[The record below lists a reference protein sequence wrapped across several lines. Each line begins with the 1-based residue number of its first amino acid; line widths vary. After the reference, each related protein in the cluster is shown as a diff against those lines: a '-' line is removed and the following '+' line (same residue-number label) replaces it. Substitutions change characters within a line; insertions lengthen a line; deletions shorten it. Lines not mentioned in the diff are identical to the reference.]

1 MNTPPIPTD
10 TPPDVAA
17 ALAGMAQQI
26 EELTATL
33 ADIHSTACIALSD
46 QLSDGQRLMWAS
58 VRAAAND
65 AVGQA
70 RRQQQKTGGRVVII
84 ERDGTTI
91 YELVQDGYRDGNPV
105 YVNRWVAT
113 IQPFPGKALTVHAE
127 KVATL
132 LQYAPALLAALIEL
146 YDATTDGDRYKI
158 IAARATARRA
168 MSQAEPPQQGE
179 VK

>member
-1 MNTPPIPTD
+1 M
-10 TPPDVAA
+10 
-17 ALAGMAQQI
+17 
-26 EELTATL
+26 
-33 ADIHSTACIALSD
+33 
-46 QLSDGQRLMWAS
+46 
-58 VRAAAND
+58 
-65 AVGQA
+65 
-70 RRQQQKTGGRVVII
+70 II

-127 KVATL
+127 KIATL

-146 YDATTDGDRYKI
+146 YDATSTNSQDKI
-158 IAARATARRA
+158 FAARAVARRA
-168 MSQAEPPQQGE
+168 MAHAEQPQQGE